1 MGGRL
6 SGTAGT
12 LSKTIQGEG
21 DGSKNVRKGIRK
33 DLPGKRMG
41 HPGGLWDVE
50 NRADVPTETQ
60 EGNGSAAAVQKI
72 MNFFYFFFK
81 FLLRL
86 RCL

>member
-21 DGSKNVRKGIRK
+21 DGSKN
-33 DLPGKRMG
+33 
-41 HPGGLWDVE
+41 GGRVSEKTFRDVE
-50 NRADVPTETQ
+50 NRADVPAETQ